1 MKAARVHRFGPTNV
15 IAIEDIAI
23 PQPGSGEV
31 LVRVA
36 AAGVGPWDA
45 WIRAGKSAL
54 PQPLPLTLGSD
65 FSGVV
70 EVVGE
75 AVRGFQPG
83 DRVFGV
89 KNARFV
95 GAHAEFAVVVAAMIA
110 SKPVRLGDIEMASV
124 PVVAVT
130 AWQALFEQ
138 AKLTA
143 GQTVLIH
150 GAAGNV
156 GAYAVQLARRARLR
170 VIGTAGARD
179 LAFVRTLG
187 TDQVIDFASAR
198 FEDIVSGLD
207 AVIDL
212 VGGAVQQ
219 RSFSVLRPGGTLV
232 SVVSP
237 PDQNAAAR
245 HGIRALFFLVDVTT
259 ARLEQ
264 IAAMV
269 EANELTTNVG
279 TVLPLAEAQSA
290 HEMQASQPGISG
302 ERRKPRIAQ
311 QPRLRG
317 NWNAPAARPTGR
329 GMARLCDR

>member
-1 MKAARVHRFGPTNV
+1 MKAARVHRFGPPNV

-70 EVVGE
+70 EVVGD

-89 KNARFV
+89 TNARFV
-95 GAHAEFAVVVAAMIA
+95 GAHAEFAVVAAGMIA
-110 SKPVRLGDIEMASV
+110 KKPVRLGDVEMASV

-130 AWQALFEQ
+130 AWQALFER

-156 GAYAVQLARRARLR
+156 GAYGCSWR
-170 VIGTAGARD
+170 
-179 LAFVRTLG
+179 
-187 TDQVIDFASAR
+187 
-198 FEDIVSGLD
+198 
-207 AVIDL
+207 
-212 VGGAVQQ
+212 
-219 RSFSVLRPGGTLV
+219 
-232 SVVSP
+232 
-237 PDQNAAAR
+237 
-245 HGIRALFFLVDVTT
+245 
-259 ARLEQ
+259 
-264 IAAMV
+264 
-269 EANELTTNVG
+269 
-279 TVLPLAEAQSA
+279 
-290 HEMQASQPGISG
+290 
-302 ERRKPRIAQ
+302 
-311 QPRLRG
+311 
-317 NWNAPAARPTGR
+317 TGR
-329 GMARLCDR
+329 DCA

>member
-1 MKAARVHRFGPTNV
+1 MKAARVHRFGPPDV

-23 PQPGSGEV
+23 PQPGTGEV
-31 LVRVA
+31 LVRVV

-54 PQPLPLTLGSD
+54 PQPLPVTLGSD
-65 FSGVV
+65 FSGAV
-70 EVVGE
+70 EVVGP
-75 AVRGFQPG
+75 AVTGFQPG

-89 KNARFV
+89 TNARFV
-95 GAHAEFAVVVAAMIA
+95 GAYAEFAVVAAGMIA
-110 SKPVRLGDIEMASV
+110 KKPVRLGDIEMASV

-156 GAYAVQLARRARLR
+156 GAYAVQLAHRARLR

-179 LAFVRTLG
+179 LDFVRQLG
-187 TDQVIDFASAR
+187 ADQVIDFRAAR

-237 PDQNAAAR
+237 PDHNAAAR
-245 HGIRALFFLVDVTT
+245 HGIRAEFFLVDVTT

-269 EANELTTNVG
+269 EANELTTDVG

-290 HEMQASQPGISG
+290 HEMLEGMRPHA
-302 ERRKPRIAQ
+302 
-311 QPRLRG
+311 RG
-317 NWNAPAARPTGR
+317 KIVIDLAA
-329 GMARLCDR
+329 